1 MDTRSIARY
10 SQDARPRCISTAYNY
25 TYITLRYITLHYNA
39 IYKCKRKRKCKYHTY
54 KLDYVYIYILYTCAC
69 LCVCL
74 FFLCVCVIMYPHHCT
89 SIHLMCGFQESA
101 EGALI
106 SIVPVCF
113 SSFLPPSCCCLVCSV
128 CSSTSGSG
136 LGFNLRPA
144 VITTHVYF

>member
-1 MDTRSIARY
+1 MPDH
-10 SQDARPRCISTAYNY
+10 DAFPQLTTIH
-25 TYITLRYITLHYNA
+25 TLRYVTLHYITMQYTNA
-39 IYKCKRKRKCKYHTY
+39 NANANANTIHTNMIM
-54 KLDYVYIYILYTCAC
+54 YIYILYTCAC